1 MVASPQTVKWFVGA
15 PPSLA
20 RSAGHVAGVAAAHFN
35 RYWSRMIPRFL
46 FALFVASAV
55 PVFAAEPKG
64 DTFTDPTNAGPDYAL
79 QGEYADEK
87 TGAQVIAL
95 GDGKFHIVGWLGGLP
110 GASNEIE
117 KKVEGDAARGGDA
130 KAAFQSEGWKGW
142 LDGKTLVGT
151 NDEGRTWTLTKVHRT
166 SPTAGAKAPP
176 GAVVLF
182 DGTNADGWENG
193 KVDANGWLNCGVKSK
208 RKFGDM
214 TLHVEF
220 RTPFQPAARGQ
231 GRGNSGVYLQDR
243 YECQVLDSFGLKG
256 ENNECGGIYTIA
268 KPRVNMCFPP
278 LEWQTFD
285 IDFTAAKFDAAGNK
299 TRNAIV
305 TVKHNGVLI
314 HDRVEIPK
322 PTGGG
327 AKETVEPGPIQLQ
340 NHGNP
345 VVYRNIWVVEKK

>member
-1 MVASPQTVKWFVGA
+1 MVCRRG
-15 PPSLA
+15 A
-20 RSAGHVAGVAAAHFN
+20 RSVWRGRHIARVAAAHFN
-35 RYWSRMIPRFL
+35 RYWSRMIPRCL
-46 FALFVASAV
+46 LAV
-55 PVFAAEPKG
+55 FIVPLSGFGAESKN
-64 DTFTDPTNAGPDYAL
+64 DTFTDPANAGPDYAL
-79 QGEYADEK
+79 QGEYAGEK
-87 TGAQVIAL
+87 SGAQVIAL
-95 GDGKFHIVGWLGGLP
+95 GNGKFHVVGWEGGLP
-110 GASNEIE
+110 GTSDDVE
-117 KKVEGDAARGGDA
+117 KKVEGDGMREGDS
-130 KAAFQSEGWKGW
+130 KVTFQAEGWKSSLEGN
-142 LDGKTLVGT
+142 KLVGT
-151 NDEGRTWTLTKVHRT
+151 NDEGRTWTLTKLHRT
-166 SPTAGAKAPP
+166 SPTAGAKPPP
-176 GAVVLF
+176 GAVILF
-182 DGTNADGWENG
+182 DGSNADAWENG

-208 RKFGDM
+208 RAFGDM

-285 IDFTAAKFDAAGNK
+285 IDFTAPKFDPSGNK

-305 TVKHNGVLI
+305 TVKHNGVVI

-327 AKETVEPGPIQLQ
+327 AKETASPGPIQLQ